1 MNRDR
6 ALPRVTYSNIRAD
19 FSGVHAELDRR
30 IGGFERAQLGH
41 PRANRIDGRDDTRGE
56 SYSVASPI
64 DADLLLGRYVAAD
77 GAAVDAAVCAAAAA
91 FPAWSRES
99 AAARATMLR
108 AVATE
113 IERCKWDLA
122 IAALLEVGKSRMEAL
137 GEAEEAIDMIRY
149 YATEIEANPG
159 WEARSMQRA
168 FPQERTSDRLRPY
181 GVFGVIAPFN
191 YPIALAVGM
200 LTGAIITGN
209 TAVFKPSPGMGLT
222 ARLLVEAFEAGGVPP
237 GVLNLVC
244 GGADTGRLLVQHP
257 SVAGFAFTGSH
268 ATGMEILR
276 HCANGAWHRPVVVE
290 MGGKNP
296 AYVTASA
303 DLDVAAEG
311 VMRSA
316 FGLSGQKCSSLSR
329 LFVHADVH
337 DALLDRITARTR
349 ALAIGD
355 PREAGM
361 FTGPVINAA
370 AGQRFL
376 AAVAD
381 SRAAGANIVCGGG
394 RLTGGIH
401 DRGAYVEPTIVGDLA
416 AGSSREPRG
425 ALRAAARRPS
435 LRRSRSGAGGRQR
448 RRLRIDRR
456 HLCLGGGRPRSLPR
470 SRAGGRA
477 LREPRE
483 RCDDG
488 RVARHPELLRV
499 ERLGRFRQGRPR
511 TALPDPVHARAIA
524 HDHDRVIGSGLCIR
538 QLREAGFTA

>member
-1 MNRDR
+1 MNRER

-30 IGGFERAQLGH
+30 IGEFERAQLGH
-41 PRANRIDGRDDTRGE
+41 LRANRIDGRDDTRGE
-56 SYSVASPI
+56 SYAMGSPI
-64 DADLLLGRYVAAD
+64 DADLLLGSYIAAD
-77 GAAVDAAVCAAAAA
+77 AAAVDAAVAAAAAA

-99 AAARATMLR
+99 AAMRATILR

-122 IAALLEVGKSRMEAL
+122 IAALFDVGKSRMEAL

-149 YATEIEANPG
+149 YAAEIEANPG
-159 WEARSMQRA
+159 WEARPMQRA
-168 FPQERTSDRLRPY
+168 FSQEVTSDRLRPY

-222 ARLLVEAFEAGGVPP
+222 ARLLIEAFDAGGVPP
-237 GVLNLVC
+237 GVVNLVC

-257 SVAGFAFTGSH
+257 GVAGFAFTGSH

-276 HCANGAWHRPVVVE
+276 HCANGAWHRPVIVE

-311 VMRSA
+311 VTRSA

-337 DALLDRITARTR
+337 DALLDRIKARAR

-355 PREAGM
+355 PRQAGV
-361 FTGPVINAA
+361 FTGPVINPR

-381 SRAAGANIVCGGG
+381 ARAAGATIACGGG
-394 RLTGGIH
+394 RLSGGLH
-401 DRGAYVEPTIVGDLA
+401 DRGAYVEPTIVVDLAPDHRVSREELFVPLLAVHRFGDLA
-416 AGSSREPRG
+416 A
-425 ALRAAARRPS
+425 ALAEGNAVPYGLTAGIYAWDQGELDLFLDRAEAGVLYANRA
-435 LRRSRSGAGGRQR
+435 SGATTGAWPGIQSF
-448 RRLRIDRR
+448 
-456 HLCLGGGRPRSLPR
+456 CGWK
-470 SRAGGRA
+470 
-477 LREPRE
+477 
-483 RCDDG
+483 
-488 RVARHPELLRV
+488 
-499 ERLGRFRQGRPR
+499 
-511 TALPDPVHARAIA
+511 
-524 HDHDRVIGSGLCIR
+524 GSGASGKGGLGPHYLT
-538 QLREAGFTA
+538 QFMREQSRTIMTE